1 VTSHWYLLATND
13 AFVAVDAD
21 DLADAMEALASDV
34 QNTDRMAKVIDIEHG
49 IRIGDEHVMR
59 FGFALAE
66 RHRVA
71 TARQGFAAEG
81 IELAES
87 VRGLADPEDGAA

>member
-1 VTSHWYLLATND
+1 MNYLLVQND
-13 AFVAVDAD
+13 GFVAVEAD
-21 DLADAMEALASDV
+21 DMADAMETFSTDV
-34 QNTDRMAKVIDIEHG
+34 TTADRMVKVVEIELG

-59 FGFALAE
+59 FGYALAE
-66 RHRVA
+66 KHGVA
-71 TARQGFAAEG
+71 TAREGFAAEG